1 MQVAVRIAHG
11 TRSVE
16 SEHHVS
22 WLQDF
27 AFDIAET
34 ADIAQD
40 IQQTLTR
47 CLLKTFI
54 DSHTALLSRVY
65 YLRAYVRTTYIR
77 IANALAPRAA
87 LA

>member
-1 MQVAVRIAHG
+1 MQIAVRIAHG
-11 TRSVE
+11 ARSVE

-27 AFDIAET
+27 TFDIAET

-40 IQQTLTR
+40 IQATLHP
-47 CLLKTFI
+47 LLVKTFI

-65 YLRAYVRTTYIR
+65 YLCAYVRTTYIR